1 MAAIDLELLKGFV
14 DLDDPKVKAVFDVIE
29 PYFPVLKRLG
39 AAAVSLFVDGLKQQD
54 WARIDRELYEQM
66 TEDERDALSSQVLAN
81 ARCAV
86 HKAYEANRQW
96 KDDITRLLLG
106 VVLSFV

>member
-1 MAAIDLELLKGFV
+1 MAVDHGLLNFIDL
-14 DLDDPKVKAVFDVIE
+14 DPEIKTVYDVIS
-29 PYFPVLKRLG
+29 PYLPVLKRLG
-39 AAAVSLFVDGLKQQD
+39 NAAVAAFVDGLKQQD
-54 WARIDRELYEQM
+54 WTRIDRELYEQM

-96 KDDITRLLLG
+96 KDTITRLLLG
-106 VVLSFV
+106 VVLSLI